1 MFAWFRNLSLL
12 RLSRLSHSATDIAA
26 ALARFAFTPCSAF
39 EVASSGWA
47 PPLDGGG
54 LVRVCNGQFLIAL
67 RTDQKVLP
75 ARVVNAATK
84 ARAAQVEQ
92 QQGFKPGRKQ
102 LRELK
107 EQIVEE
113 LLAKAFV
120 TSTYTRVWI
129 DPINGW
135 LVIDASSAS
144 KVDDVRGM
152 LFKSLDPLPAM
163 TLQVNQ
169 SPVAAMTEWLATD
182 TAPAGF
188 TIDQDLTLESSSER
202 RATIRY
208 ARHPL
213 DVADMGRHIA
223 AGKRCIR
230 LAMTWNDRVSFVL
243 TDALTI
249 KRVAPLDVVKEQLDA
264 TLVGED
270 ERFDADFLLMTAE
283 LAPLLSDLTDAL
295 GGERKTDEGSKEA
308 A

>member
-1 MFAWFRNLSLL
+1 MFTWFRNLSLL
-12 RLSRLSHSATDIAA
+12 RLSRFPHSAADVAA
-26 ALARFAFTPCSAF
+26 ALARFAFLPCGAF
-39 EVASSGWA
+39 DLASSGWA

-54 LVRVCNGQFLIAL
+54 LVRACNGQLLIAL
-67 RTDQKVLP
+67 RTDQKILP

-113 LLAKAFV
+113 LLSKAFV
-120 TSTYTRVWI
+120 SSAYTRVWI
-129 DPINGW
+129 DPVNGW
-135 LVIDASSAS
+135 LAIDASSAS
-144 KVDDVRGM
+144 KTEDVRGM

-163 TLQVNQ
+163 MLQVNH

-188 TIDQDLTLESSSER
+188 TIDQELTLESRSER

-223 AGKRCIR
+223 AGKRCTR
-230 LAMTWNDRVSFVL
+230 LAMTWDDRVSFVL

-249 KRVAPLDVVKEQLDA
+249 KRMAPLDVIKEQADA
-264 TLVGED
+264 TLTGEG
-270 ERFDADFLLMTAE
+270 ERFDADFLMMSAE
-283 LAPLLSDLTDAL
+283 LATLLRDLTDAL
-295 GGERKTDEGSKEA
+295 GGERKPEEDMREA